1 MNKYKVEIKETLSKV
16 IEQAATSY
24 EEAETLVMDK
34 YKNEEITLYSED
46 YVDTEYKPYHS
57 QKIKDNF
64 RVNFT
69 YDKKQQQLFIEDKRG
84 CRNYSCEDTTDLK
97 VLLRE
102 YFNNNI
108 ELEAILP
115 EKVENKKKKG
125 RER

>member
-1 MNKYKVEIKETLSKV
+1 MKKYKVEVKETLSRV
-16 IEQAATSY
+16 VEQEATSY

-34 YKNEEITLYSED
+34 YKNDEITLYSED
-46 YVDTEYKPYHS
+46 YVDTEYKPYPA

-64 RVNFT
+64 RVNLM
-69 YDKKQQQLFIEDKRG
+69 YDKKQKQLSIEDKRG
-84 CRNYSCEDTTDLK
+84 CRNYSCENTSDLK

-108 ELEAILP
+108 ELEAVLP